1 MISALQSGHTVDFA
15 SLPPYIFASR
25 IIHPS
30 GQQHFVHLVVKV
42 GAHRKLS
49 VINNCWEYGRGA
61 ACPKK
66 NVDSVSWE
74 NESNQR
80 GFPMQGSPKSTS
92 LGVSA

>member
-1 MISALQSGHTVDFA
+1 VISALQSGHTVDFA

-49 VINNCWEYGRGA
+49 VINNGWEYGRGA
-61 ACPKK
+61 ACQKK
-66 NVDSVSWE
+66 
-74 NESNQR
+74 
-80 GFPMQGSPKSTS
+80 KC
-92 LGVSA
+92 